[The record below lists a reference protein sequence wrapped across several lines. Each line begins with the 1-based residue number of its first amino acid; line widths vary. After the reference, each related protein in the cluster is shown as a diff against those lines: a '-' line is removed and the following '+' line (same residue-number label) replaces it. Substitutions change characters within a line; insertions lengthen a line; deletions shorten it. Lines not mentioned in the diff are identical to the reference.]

1 MALRLYEHD
10 PENLLL
16 KRDDTFPFLAEEGIQ
31 EHRMQFEH
39 PAAVGYYQEIYFDGM
54 HIGYGNAVFSDKILL
69 NFESDFETVEMH
81 FALKGKSR
89 VFSEHFDQK
98 VGFDANQHNIVY
110 ANQMKGQM
118 QWEST
123 GNEICEINF
132 APHLFKRFL
141 PEESF
146 LFEQF
151 QKAIDKGSSGQLNPH
166 NSHISHQMY
175 QLLHEIMQCNRK
187 GMFKKMFLEAKVI
200 ELLLLQFE
208 QLGEA
213 KSNSS
218 SSSLKKSDVDKI
230 YAVREY
236 LLNNLDT
243 TCSLISLALH
253 VGTNEFTLKKGFKEL
268 FGTTVFGFWNDAKM
282 EQAKIMLTEQ
292 QMSVGE
298 VSCHTGYKNQRHFS
312 AAFKRKYGILP
323 SQLKR

>member
-10 PENLLL
+10 PDNLLI
-16 KRDDTFPFLAEEGIQ
+16 KRDDTFPFFLKEGGIQ

-39 PAAVGYYQEIYFDGM
+39 PVAAGYYQEIYFDGM
-54 HIGYGNAVFSDKILL
+54 HIGYGNAVFSDKVLL

-81 FALKGKSR
+81 FALKGKSK

-98 VGFDANQHNIVY
+98 VGFEANQHNIVY
-110 ANQMKGQM
+110 ANQMRGKM
-118 QWEST
+118 QWESS

-132 APHLFKRFL
+132 DPKLFKRFL
-141 PEESF
+141 PEESV

-151 QKAIDKGSSGQLNPH
+151 QQAIDKGNSGKLNPD

-175 QLLHEIMQCNRK
+175 QLIQEIMQCNRK
-187 GMFKKMFLEAKVI
+187 GTFKKMFLEAKVI

-213 KSNSS
+213 KPNNT
-218 SSSLKKSDVDKI
+218 SLKKSDIDKI

-236 LLNNLDT
+236 IIRNLDT
-243 TCSLISLALH
+243 TCSLINLALH

-282 EQAKIMLTEQ
+282 EQAKVMLTEQ

-323 SQLKR
+323 SQLKS